1 MLDTPHWVQHLLP
14 LDATTIMEDLDGTTS
29 GAEVSLHS
37 VAHSGRDTS
46 QDAVSANSYSYP

>member
-1 MLDTPHWVQHLLP
+1 MIDTVDWSQRLLP

-37 VAHSGRDTS
+37 VAQTGCDTG